1 MKTKNLW
8 LSWLYCFILCTVLG
22 FIPEPTGFFKFL
34 FVVAAIGFFVPGFLL
49 LKYGQRKDCR
59 LVLTA
64 AAVSLTV
71 TLTLIIL
78 NFASAL
84 MPRIWGSVFYVLL
97 VIFSSPMIC
106 AQYWALSLFG
116 WACLL
121 FSAISAVRSSAS
133 TG

>member
-8 LSWLYCFILCTVLG
+8 LSWLYCFILCAVLG

-71 TLTLIIL
+71 TPTLIIL

-84 MPRIWGSVFYVLL
+84 MPRIWGNVFYVLL

>member
-8 LSWLYCFILCTVLG
+8 LSWLYCFILCAVLG

-34 FVVAAIGFFVPGFLL
+34 FVVVAIGFFVPGFLL

-97 VIFSSPMIC
+97 VIFSTPMIC